1 MTRVPHIVGYQCAGT
16 VVAVGDQV
24 TQYHEGDRVVT
35 VGLDGSHAE
44 LRAWPSR
51 SAGPSPTVSP
61 PRRRPVCRCPSA
73 PADDCLFEFGRLQ
86 AGETALIQAGASGV
100 GIAAIQLAKRAG
112 ARVLAT
118 ASRDEKLSA
127 CGVRSRRGINYVASD
142 FVEEV
147 RRLTEG
153 RGADV
158 VVDSVGGS
166 TLQGSIRCLA
176 YRGRCVTVGD
186 AGRQGTEQ
194 MDISTLRANNQ
205 SLTGY
210 FLGAE
215 LFLSGRP
222 HAMIARHL
230 DDIAAGRLR
239 VVIDRR
245 FPWPTPPT
253 PTPTSRAARPS
264 DGWCSCPEQAIGH
277 RISPWSRPNH
287 PSGWAAHRRQAA
299 AISPSSSVPTM
310 PSSTACRPRADS
322 VIRSAQRSPH
332 QCRSAGSEKHQAEA
346 VAVTSSNPAARA
358 HALQPPAAVRFT
370 AVGRATWP

>member
-1 MTRVPHIVGYQCAGT
+1 MKAAVYYETGDPEVLLYEDVADPAMAGHEMLVQVEAISIEGGDTLNRLGGDLARVPHIVGYQCAGT
-16 VVAVGDQV
+16 VVAVGDLV
-24 TQYHEGDRVVT
+24 TGFAPGDRVVT

-44 LRAWPSR
+44 LRSVAEPFAWKIPDGLSTEE
-51 SAGPSPTVSP
+51 AAAV
-61 PRRRPVCRCPSA
+61 PVPFGT
-73 PADDCLFEFGRLQ
+73 ADDCLFEFGRLQ

-118 ASRDEKLSA
+118 ASRPEKLERLVEF
-127 CGVRSRRGINYVASD
+127 GLDEGINYATSD

-147 RRLTEG
+147 RRLTDG
-153 RGADV
+153 RGVDV

-166 TLQGSIRCLA
+166 TLQGSLRCLA

-194 MDISTLRANNQ
+194 MDISTLRPNNQ

-215 LFLSGRP
+215 LFLSPRP

-230 DDIAAGRLR
+230 QDIAGGQLR

-245 FPWPTPPT
+245 FPL
-253 PTPTSRAARPS
+253 
-264 DGWCSCPEQAIGH
+264 
-277 RISPWSRPNH
+277 
-287 PSGWAAHRRQAA
+287 
-299 AISPSSSVPTM
+299 
-310 PSSTACRPRADS
+310 AD
-322 VIRSAQRSPH
+322 A
-332 QCRSAGSEKHQAEA
+332 AEA
-346 VAVTSSNPAARA
+346 
-358 HALQPPAAVRFT
+358 HAYIESRQSF
-370 AVGRATWP
+370 GRVLLIP